1 LSLWQELEVLQK
13 KKSELDGQLLSLG
26 KKEKTLEERM
36 KIVEEGLGLQEMRAH
51 KLEVQL
57 KDKHEEI
64 GNLESRIAGMEKILK
79 KPVKEP
85 VEEEPIK
92 EEPLKEPAKEES
104 VKEEPAKIEPLKE
117 PMKDETVKEEPTKEE
132 TAKEEPAKE
141 PAKEEPEKQP
151 IEVTV
156 QTAVSG
162 SQQQQKE
169 EKKHKRWL

>member
-1 LSLWQELEVLQK
+1 MEELSLWQELEVLQK

-79 KPVKEP
+79 NPVKEP
-85 VEEEPIK
+85 VEQEPI
-92 EEPLKEPAKEES
+92 EQEPVKEPTREE
-104 VKEEPAKIEPLKE
+104 L
-117 PMKDETVKEEPTKEE
+117 
-132 TAKEEPAKE
+132 
-141 PAKEEPEKQP
+141 EKQP
-151 IEVTV
+151 TEMTV
-156 QTAVSG
+156 QTIARALAP
-162 SQQQQKE
+162 QKLTFWE
-169 EKKHKRWL
+169 LVALGLGLE